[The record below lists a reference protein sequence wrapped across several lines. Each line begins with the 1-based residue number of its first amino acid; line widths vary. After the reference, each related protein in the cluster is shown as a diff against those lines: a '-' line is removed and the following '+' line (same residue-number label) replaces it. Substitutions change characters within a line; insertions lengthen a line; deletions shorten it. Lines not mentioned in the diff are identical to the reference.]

1 MVMAGMAVVAVM
13 GTGEAGRVPVVAVS
27 DRLAVAGLF
36 FFALFGYAGRCFGL
50 IWCQASLGGNVGG
63 GGFSDGVGAVS
74 GVLPV
79 CFFGKERG
87 MSGWSGWGVRVSVAL
102 AAVWL
107 GAGVVS
113 AQGVSGQDG
122 ALPDGAAQGVAV
134 QDDGVS
140 GGAVNG
146 PVPGVVSGK
155 VATLYADVPLQEV
168 RARAESGEDAAEL
181 ELGLRL
187 LMGRDGV
194 RDVPAGVSWISRAAE
209 KGMPHAEYELGAL
222 YAMGVGVPCDAA
234 KAAVWFRRAAI
245 QGYAPAQS
253 ALGFAYENGSGV
265 PRDAEKAAYWLEK
278 AAASGN
284 GIALEGV
291 DDGL

>member
-1 MVMAGMAVVAVM
+1 
-13 GTGEAGRVPVVAVS
+13 
-27 DRLAVAGLF
+27 
-36 FFALFGYAGRCFGL
+36 
-50 IWCQASLGGNVGG
+50 
-63 GGFSDGVGAVS
+63 
-74 GVLPV
+74 
-79 CFFGKERG
+79 
-87 MSGWSGWGVRVSVAL
+87 MSGGSVWGVRVAVAL

-113 AQGVSGQDG
+113 AQGVSGLDGGVPETAQDAGVQDG
-122 ALPDGAAQGVAV
+122 GVQGA
-134 QDDGVS
+134 
-140 GGAVNG
+140 AVNG
-146 PVPGVVSGK
+146 SVPGVVSGQ
-155 VATLYADVPLQEV
+155 VVTLYADVPLRAV

-209 KGMPHAEYELGAL
+209 KGMPQAEYELGAL

-265 PRDAEKAAYWLEK
+265 PRDAERAAYWLEK

-284 GIALEGV
+284 GIAREAV
-291 DDGL
+291 DDGV

>member
-1 MVMAGMAVVAVM
+1 
-13 GTGEAGRVPVVAVS
+13 
-27 DRLAVAGLF
+27 
-36 FFALFGYAGRCFGL
+36 
-50 IWCQASLGGNVGG
+50 
-63 GGFSDGVGAVS
+63 
-74 GVLPV
+74 
-79 CFFGKERG
+79 

-122 ALPDGAAQGVAV
+122 ALPD
-134 QDDGVS
+134 
-140 GGAVNG
+140 GAVNG

>member
-1 MVMAGMAVVAVM
+1 
-13 GTGEAGRVPVVAVS
+13 
-27 DRLAVAGLF
+27 
-36 FFALFGYAGRCFGL
+36 
-50 IWCQASLGGNVGG
+50 
-63 GGFSDGVGAVS
+63 
-74 GVLPV
+74 
-79 CFFGKERG
+79 

-234 KAAVWFRRAAI
+234 KAA
-245 QGYAPAQS
+245 
-253 ALGFAYENGSGV
+253 
-265 PRDAEKAAYWLEK
+265 
-278 AAASGN
+278 ASGN

>member
-122 ALPDGAAQGVAV
+122 ALSD
-134 QDDGVS
+134 
-140 GGAVNG
+140 GAVNG

>member
-1 MVMAGMAVVAVM
+1 
-13 GTGEAGRVPVVAVS
+13 
-27 DRLAVAGLF
+27 
-36 FFALFGYAGRCFGL
+36 
-50 IWCQASLGGNVGG
+50 
-63 GGFSDGVGAVS
+63 
-74 GVLPV
+74 
-79 CFFGKERG
+79 
-87 MSGWSGWGVRVSVAL
+87 MSGWSVWGVRVSVAL

-122 ALPDGAAQGVAV
+122 VLPDGAAQGVAV
-134 QDDGVS
+134 GDAAVS

-146 PVPGVVSGK
+146 PVPRVVSGK

-265 PRDAEKAAYWLEK
+265 PRDAEKAAYWLDK

>member
-1 MVMAGMAVVAVM
+1 
-13 GTGEAGRVPVVAVS
+13 
-27 DRLAVAGLF
+27 
-36 FFALFGYAGRCFGL
+36 
-50 IWCQASLGGNVGG
+50 
-63 GGFSDGVGAVS
+63 
-74 GVLPV
+74 
-79 CFFGKERG
+79 
-87 MSGWSGWGVRVSVAL
+87 MSGWSVWGVRVSVAL

-113 AQGVSGQDG
+113 AQGVAVGD
-122 ALPDGAAQGVAV
+122 AA
-134 QDDGVS
+134 VS

-146 PVPGVVSGK
+146 PVPRVVSGK

>member
-1 MVMAGMAVVAVM
+1 MSGEVVFPTVLAWCPVCCRCVFS
-13 GTGEAGRVPVVAVS
+13 GR
-27 DRLAVAGLF
+27 
-36 FFALFGYAGRCFGL
+36 
-50 IWCQASLGGNVGG
+50 
-63 GGFSDGVGAVS
+63 S
-74 GVLPV
+74 GVCLV
-79 CFFGKERG
+79 GLVG
-87 MSGWSGWGVRVSVAL
+87 LVGVSVAL

-134 QDDGVS
+134 QDDGVP

-222 YAMGVGVPCDAA
+222 YAMGVGVGEGGDVVCGCA
-234 KAAVWFRRAAI
+234 
-245 QGYAPAQS
+245 
-253 ALGFAYENGSGV
+253 FAGGACAGGV
-265 PRDAEKAAYWLEK
+265 
-278 AAASGN
+278 G
-284 GIALEGV
+284 
-291 DDGL
+291 

>member
-1 MVMAGMAVVAVM
+1 
-13 GTGEAGRVPVVAVS
+13 
-27 DRLAVAGLF
+27 
-36 FFALFGYAGRCFGL
+36 
-50 IWCQASLGGNVGG
+50 
-63 GGFSDGVGAVS
+63 
-74 GVLPV
+74 
-79 CFFGKERG
+79 

-134 QDDGVS
+134 QDDGVP

-194 RDVPAGVSWISRAAE
+194 RDVPAGVSWISRAA
-209 KGMPHAEYELGAL
+209 
-222 YAMGVGVPCDAA
+222 
-234 KAAVWFRRAAI
+234 I

-284 GIALEGV
+284 GIALEGG